1 MEDLLALITVHNNNF
16 ATESTSAWNIVCHKD
31 TNVDEYYRRMKLAAD
46 ETERQ
51 RLAEELQ
58 RYLTE
63 HMYRVS
69 VSGSPHYK
77 VHRKPVQNFHFQA
90 EFKFLLEQV
99 WLDK

>member
-1 MEDLLALITVHNNNF
+1 
-16 ATESTSAWNIVCHKD
+16 
-31 TNVDEYYRRMKLAAD
+31 MKLAAD
-46 ETERQ
+46 ATERQ

-63 HMYRVS
+63 HMYWVS

-99 WLDK
+99 WLNKEMQGRQRPRPSPVKRSLTLLLNSKTRGKAVLHTTLER